1 MKIRFWG
8 IILVAV
14 AVSAGLITLL
24 GYFVNVPV
32 LLGLRLQFVAWASI
46 LAAVAVGVGALNLL
60 GVHLKKISDQS
71 GGWVYSIF
79 LIIGLFLALA
89 AGLLPPLLVY
99 FKFVPSSLNNWN
111 LGSGTTNVANVWVFK
126 YIVAALGTA
135 LSGLLVFFLV
145 FAGYR
150 LLRRRPSVAS
160 VTFLV
165 VALISILGMAPQ
177 LPELPDLGL
186 RDLWIWISQVPAVA
200 GARGVLLGIA
210 LGVIATG
217 LRILLAVDRP
227 YGE

>member
-1 MKIRFWG
+1 VKIRFWG
-8 IILVAV
+8 IILTAI
-14 AVSAGLITLL
+14 AVSVGLITLL
-24 GYFVNVPV
+24 GYFVNAPI

-71 GGWVYSIF
+71 GGWLYSIF
-79 LIIGLFLALA
+79 LVLSLLGVIGASMAAPFL
-89 AGLLPPLLVY
+89 GM
-99 FKFVPSSLNNWN
+99 
-111 LGSGTTNVANVWVFK
+111 GSGPANTTNAWVFK
-126 YIVAALGTA
+126 YIVAAVGTA
-135 LSGLLVFFLV
+135 LSGLLIFFLV

-160 VTFLV
+160 VTFLI
-165 VALISILGMAPQ
+165 VALVSILGMAPQ

>member
-8 IILVAV
+8 AV
-14 AVSAGLITLL
+14 LTAIAVSVGLITLL

-32 LLGLRLQFVAWASI
+32 LLSLRLQFVAWASI
-46 LAAVAVGVGALNLL
+46 LAAVAVGLGALNLL
-60 GVHLKKISDQS
+60 GVHLKKISGQS
-71 GGWVYSIF
+71 GGWLYSIF
-79 LIIGLFLALA
+79 LVLSLLGVIGASMAAPFL
-89 AGLLPPLLVY
+89 GM
-99 FKFVPSSLNNWN
+99 
-111 LGSGTTNVANVWVFK
+111 GSGRANTTNAWVFK
-126 YIVAALGTA
+126 YIVAAVGTA
-135 LSGLLVFFLV
+135 LSGLLIFFLV

-160 VTFLV
+160 VTFLI
-165 VALISILGMAPQ
+165 VALVSILGMAPQ

>member
-1 MKIRFWG
+1 MKIRPWG
-8 IILVAV
+8 LVLTAI
-14 AVSAGLITLL
+14 AVSVGLITLL
-24 GYFVNVPV
+24 GYFVNVPI
-32 LLGLRLQFVAWASI
+32 LLALRLQFVAWASI

-79 LIIGLFLALA
+79 LVLSLLGALLASMAAPFL
-89 AGLLPPLLVY
+89 
-99 FKFVPSSLNNWN
+99 N
-111 LGSGTTNVANVWVFK
+111 LGSGPTNVANVWVFK

-177 LPELPDLGL
+177 LPELPDIGL

>member
-1 MKIRFWG
+1 MKIRIWG
-8 IILVAV
+8 IILVAI
-14 AVSAGLITLL
+14 AVSVGLITLL

-60 GVHLKKISDQS
+60 GVHLKKVSDQS
-71 GGWVYSIF
+71 GGWLYSIF
-79 LIIGLFLALA
+79 LVLSLLGVIGASMVAPFL
-89 AGLLPPLLVY
+89 GMGRGP
-99 FKFVPSSLNNWN
+99 
-111 LGSGTTNVANVWVFK
+111 ANTANAWVFK

-135 LSGLLVFFLV
+135 LSGLLIFFLV

-160 VTFLV
+160 ITFLV